1 VVRPCLKTKQKSN
14 QTKKIKNKIK
24 SSYMRPYLKNENES
38 RMQLVAAAL
47 SSKHRFYAQLP
58 VLGKQNLRIKKEQ
71 KTKNKKNKKVH

>member
-1 VVRPCLKTKQKSN
+1 
-14 QTKKIKNKIK
+14 
-24 SSYMRPYLKNENES
+24 MRPYLKNENES